1 MISIAKIRIINYR
14 HPSGCFSN
22 ANFHTAC
29 TAPALT
35 YFRHGNHC
43 M

>member
-1 MISIAKIRIINYR
+1 M
-14 HPSGCFSN
+14 SN
-22 ANFHTAC
+22 SDTFYIANFHTAC